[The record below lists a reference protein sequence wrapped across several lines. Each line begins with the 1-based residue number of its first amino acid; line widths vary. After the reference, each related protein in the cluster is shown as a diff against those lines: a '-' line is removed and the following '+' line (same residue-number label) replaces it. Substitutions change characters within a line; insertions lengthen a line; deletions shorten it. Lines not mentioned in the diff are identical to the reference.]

1 MLRRI
6 LPIFGQKVDVVQ
18 LLSELVD
25 TEIIIKNQ
33 SIHHISLSKKI
44 IYKFQI
50 TRVQQMC
57 VSMILHTK
65 NLSPTRLGIK

>member
-44 IYKFQI
+44 IYKF
-50 TRVQQMC
+50 
-57 VSMILHTK
+57 
-65 NLSPTRLGIK
+65 